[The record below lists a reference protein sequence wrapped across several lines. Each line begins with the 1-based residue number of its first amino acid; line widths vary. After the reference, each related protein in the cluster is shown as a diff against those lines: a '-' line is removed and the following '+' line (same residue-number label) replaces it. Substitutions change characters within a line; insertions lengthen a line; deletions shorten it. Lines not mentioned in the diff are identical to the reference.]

1 MTKWATDRETLEK
14 LCEIEPTR
22 GSGPGGQHRN
32 KVETG
37 VRVSHPSGIVVLATR
52 HRSQKQNI
60 DDAYERITEK
70 LEALNFVPKT
80 RKPTKPSKGAKRRR
94 LDDKKREGAKKA
106 GRRDRGE

>member
-14 LCEIEPTR
+14 LCEVEPTR

-37 VRVSHPSGIVVLATR
+37 VRVSHPSGIVVLSTS
-52 HRSQKQNI
+52 HRSQRQNL
-60 DDAYERITEK
+60 DEAYERIVKK
-70 LEALNFVPKT
+70 LDALNFVPKV

-94 LDDKKREGAKKA
+94 LATKKKDSEKKA
-106 GRRDRGE
+106 SRSFKGD

>member
-37 VRVSHPSGIVVLATR
+37 VRVSHPSGIVVLATK

-60 DDAYERITEK
+60 DEAYERLADK
-70 LEALNFVPKT
+70 LAALNFVPKP

-94 LDDKKREGAKKA
+94 LDSKKRESNKKQS
-106 GRRDRGE
+106 RRDRGE

>member
-1 MTKWATDRETLEK
+1 VSKWPTDRESLEK
-14 LCEIEPTR
+14 VCEVEPTR

-52 HRSQKQNI
+52 HRSQRQNL

-70 LEALNFVPKT
+70 LEALNFVPKP

-94 LDDKKREGAKKA
+94 LDEKKRDSVKKQQ
-106 GRRDRGE
+106 RRDKGD